1 MAASPAFKISSP
13 LTHKKGLILRL
24 HPLEYT
30 YLLSYLPTPLFA
42 GNWIQFFLF
51 KPIFCSRYH
60 TGSLAFGS
68 LIIAIVQLIR
78 AGLEYL
84 DHKLN
89 GGNITLRLRKASY
102 FSFES
107 QFYLASVDLREEG
120 RLFAVYI
127 TLFSLVSYWLAG
139 VTETYIAQGDRQ
151 CWSQRGRV
159 LWGTRGRV
167 RGREVGDGKVVI
179 VPLSSRFCGLDL
191 LFGRLCTQLNCF
203 GIAGY
208 IDLHVWFLSTGPPGQ
223 QSQIAK
229 YLVK

>member
-1 MAASPAFKISSP
+1 MRKALYWGYTH
-13 LTHKKGLILRL
+13 LTIRTCFL
-24 HPLEYT
+24 T
-30 YLLSYLPTPLFA
+30 YLPLFSPVIEF
-42 GNWIQFFLF
+42 NFLF
-51 KPIFCSRYH
+51 PFNLFLCSRYH

-107 QFYLASVDLREEG
+107 QFYLASVALREEG

-139 VTETYIAQGDRQ
+139 VTETYRAQGVRQ

-159 LWGTRGRV
+159 LGGTRERM
-167 RGREVGDGKVVI
+167 RGREVRERKVVV

-191 LFGRLCTQLNCF
+191 LFGWLC
-203 GIAGY
+203 A
-208 IDLHVWFLSTGPPGQ
+208 
-223 QSQIAK
+223 
-229 YLVK
+229 